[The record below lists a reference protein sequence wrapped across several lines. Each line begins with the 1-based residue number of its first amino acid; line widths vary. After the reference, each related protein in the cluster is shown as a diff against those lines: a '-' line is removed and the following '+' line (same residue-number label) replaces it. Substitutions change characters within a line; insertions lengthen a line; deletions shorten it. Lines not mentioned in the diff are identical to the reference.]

1 MESNKVF
8 PSEEEQLERFDNLVA
23 TVLASSFLT
32 LIDKE
37 RNGMIVVKDFTPMSN
52 RINYATTC
60 MLKRFIEH
68 LDELPD
74 ADTIDPK
81 EVSKL
86 ALKTLSGLYKELKS
100 TCDDLYVTVDSFEP
114 SDYSDEESNGSDNDI
129 DKEEEPSSCIK
140 DSDYYAAK

>member
-32 LIDKE
+32 LVDE
-37 RNGMIVVKDFTPMSN
+37 ELNGMIVIKDISPMSD

-60 MLKRFIEH
+60 MLKRFISRLE
-68 LDELPD
+68 ELPNGNE
-74 ADTIDPK
+74 INPK

-100 TCDDLYVTVDSFEP
+100 ACDDLYVAVDGFEP
-114 SDYSDEESNGSDNDI
+114 SGSDEESNGSDNDI
-129 DKEEEPSSCIK
+129 DKEDEPSSCIK

>member
-8 PSEEEQLERFDNLVA
+8 PSEEEQLEHFDNLVA

-60 MLKRFIEH
+60 MLKRFISR
-68 LDELPD
+68 LDELPN
-74 ADTIDPK
+74 ADEIDPK

-86 ALKTLSGLYKELKS
+86 ALKTLSGLYKELKNA
-100 TCDDLYVTVDSFEP
+100 CDELYVTVDGFEP
-114 SDYSDEESNGSDNDI
+114 SGSDEESNGSDNDI

-140 DSDYYAAK
+140 DSDCYAAK

>member
-1 MESNKVF
+1 MESNKLF

-23 TVLASSFLT
+23 SVLTSSFLT
-32 LIDKE
+32 LVDE
-37 RNGMIVVKDFTPMSN
+37 ELNGMIVIKDISPMSN

-60 MLKRFIEH
+60 MLKRFISRLE
-68 LDELPD
+68 ELPD
-74 ADTIDPK
+74 GDEINPK

-100 TCDDLYVTVDSFEP
+100 ACDDLYVAVDGFEL
-114 SDYSDEESNGSDNDI
+114 SDSDEESNGSDNDI

-140 DSDYYAAK
+140 DSDCYAAK

>member
-100 TCDDLYVTVDSFEP
+100 ACDDLYITVDSFEP
-114 SDYSDEESNGSDNDI
+114 SELF
-129 DKEEEPSSCIK
+129 
-140 DSDYYAAK
+140 

>member
-1 MESNKVF
+1 MKHI
-8 PSEEEQLERFDNLVA
+8 PSEEEQLDRFDNLVA
-23 TVLASSFLT
+23 SVLASSFLT
-32 LIDKE
+32 LVDE
-37 RNGMIVVKDFTPMSN
+37 ELNGMIVIKDISPMSN

-60 MLKRFIEH
+60 MLKRFISRLE
-68 LDELPD
+68 ELPNGD
-74 ADTIDPK
+74 EINPK

-100 TCDDLYVTVDSFEP
+100 ACDDLYVAVDGFEP
-114 SDYSDEESNGSDNDI
+114 SDSDEESNGSDNDI